1 MWGQRGQD
9 MNQPNTRITKTART
23 MAMKGGGYYS
33 ERTRGAKD
41 VIDNASGMLL
51 DAVDQI
57 SPPRGDQPVTLA
69 DFGAADGGTSQE
81 AIRACV
87 SKIRSRFSESQIQ
100 ITYTDLPNNDFTA
113 LFRNLLG
120 FNQESQQTYL
130 AEFDNVFVSAC
141 GIGFHQQLLPDESL
155 DIGFSATAMHYL
167 SEKPCTIDNHVHMVG
182 ATGEPAK
189 AFSDQA
195 AQNWLDILLARA
207 KELRPGGQLVMLNF
221 GIDEQGRYLGNTGG
235 VNMFNT
241 FATLWK
247 QMSQEKV
254 ISDTEFKN
262 TAFPQYYR
270 TIDEFCAPLR
280 DETSPVFKA
289 GLRLVSAHTGVVRC
303 PYRHAYDE
311 AGGAMSAREFAVSY
325 IPTLRSWSEAVFLSG
340 LDRNRTPE
348 ERHAIVDTFYKRYED
363 LVALEPDGHAMDYVH
378 CYLAI
383 EKVSCAK

>member
-1 MWGQRGQD
+1 VEQRGQD

-87 SKIRSRFSESQIQ
+87 LKIRSRFSESQIQ

-130 AEFDNVFVSAC
+130 TEFDNVFVSAC

-247 QMSQEKV
+247 QMS
-254 ISDTEFKN
+254 
-262 TAFPQYYR
+262 R
-270 TIDEFCAPLR
+270 LR
-280 DETSPVFKA
+280 
-289 GLRLVSAHTGVVRC
+289 
-303 PYRHAYDE
+303 
-311 AGGAMSAREFAVSY
+311 
-325 IPTLRSWSEAVFLSG
+325 
-340 LDRNRTPE
+340 
-348 ERHAIVDTFYKRYED
+348 
-363 LVALEPDGHAMDYVH
+363 
-378 CYLAI
+378 
-383 EKVSCAK
+383 